1 MLNTKKNTK
10 VNKRL
15 DKLVVY
21 LLISGSILMGCAVSF
36 YFIGH
41 YMVDKNLHNVN
52 SKIKNLVMTFISKKF
67 ILNLRI

>member
-1 MLNTKKNTK
+1 MKNNCLIKPMLNTKKNTK

-52 SKIKNLVMTFISKKF
+52 SKIKEFSHDIYF
-67 ILNLRI
+67 

>member
-1 MLNTKKNTK
+1 MKNNCLIKPMLNTKKNTN

-52 SKIKNLVMTFISKKF
+52 SKMKELSHDIYF
-67 ILNLRI
+67 

>member
-1 MLNTKKNTK
+1 MLNPKKNTK
-10 VNKRL
+10 LNKRL

-21 LLISGSILMGCAVSF
+21 FLICGSILMGCAVSF

-52 SKIKNLVMTFISKKF
+52 YKMIELSQVTTSYLF
-67 ILNLRI
+67 